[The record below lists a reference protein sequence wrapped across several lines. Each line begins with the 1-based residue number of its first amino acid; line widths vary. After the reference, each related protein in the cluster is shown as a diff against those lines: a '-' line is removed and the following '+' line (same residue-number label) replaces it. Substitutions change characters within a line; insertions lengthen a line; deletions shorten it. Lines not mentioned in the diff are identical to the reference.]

1 MGAVRLDSIQHSTS
15 IMLSV
20 VAVTLLAALAN
31 ASPQFY
37 GQYGYQFGTPI
48 YGAYQSVPVA
58 PISTVGGV
66 NPVGYQV
73 TKERLQTIMSD
84 VQGFIDSFGSQE
96 TSAKFKNAIPAIMAM
111 VENSIAQTAHIPGAA
126 NTQPTSD
133 AEFAAYREKQNKIFD
148 SSKDLVAQL
157 SDLKFY

>member
-15 IMLSV
+15 EIMLSV

-37 GQYGYQFGTPI
+37 GQYGYQFGT
-48 YGAYQSVPVA
+48 
-58 PISTVGGV
+58 
-66 NPVGYQV
+66 
-73 TKERLQTIMSD
+73 
-84 VQGFIDSFGSQE
+84 
-96 TSAKFKNAIPAIMAM
+96 PAIMAM